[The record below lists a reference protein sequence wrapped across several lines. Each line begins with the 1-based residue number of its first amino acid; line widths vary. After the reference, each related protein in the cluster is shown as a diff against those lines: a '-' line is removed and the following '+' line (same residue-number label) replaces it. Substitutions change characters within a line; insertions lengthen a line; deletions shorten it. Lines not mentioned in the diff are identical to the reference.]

1 VSLLVRIIADKP
13 VRYSLD
19 NGISVTEYSP
29 GEVYAVPDF
38 AGAAMIKRGLAKLVK
53 AEDLDDKPKADV
65 DVDEPV
71 LMDLRRTKAKEG
83 ES

>member
-1 VSLLVRIIADKP
+1 VTLLVRIVTDAP

-38 AGAAMIKRGLAKLVK
+38 AGANMIKRGWAKQVK
-53 AEDLDDKPKADV
+53 PEDLDKPKDEEPAD
-65 DVDEPV
+65 DVV
-71 LMDLRRTKAKEG
+71 MDLRGIKAKEG

>member
-1 VSLLVRIIADKP
+1 VTLLVRIIADKH

-19 NGISVTEYSP
+19 NGISVTEYAP

-38 AGAAMIKRGLAKLVK
+38 AGSNMIKRGLAKQVK
-53 AEDLDDKPKADV
+53 PEDLDDKPKD
-65 DVDEPV
+65 DEPV
-71 LMDLRRTKAKEG
+71 DLVMDLRRTKAKEG